1 MAMKIP
7 LMATGEIIAAMEM
20 MITLAMVEELDIV
33 IRDISLLEV
42 VTKVVT
48 VTEAV
53 AETSSAMVEEI
64 KDLTVEVSHLM
75 VARAI
80 MDGSKG
86 KSMTLQTT
94 ISPAMTREDLSLIS
108 VQRNMVSQ
116 LAQNHHQLYT
126 QHLLHN
132 RPLHSILVIIQQLLT
147 SAI

>member
-42 VTKVVT
+42 VTK
-48 VTEAV
+48 
-53 AETSSAMVEEI
+53 VEEI

>member
-20 MITLAMVEELDIV
+20 MITLAMVEELAIV
-33 IRDISLLEV
+33 IRDTSLLEV
-42 VTKVVT
+42 VTKAVT
-48 VTEAV
+48 VTEA
-53 AETSSAMVEEI
+53 ETSSAIMEEI

-86 KSMTLQTT
+86 KIMTLQTT